1 MPKDV
6 EGIKQQT
13 LAVDILPVI
22 KEAQQSHVLRH
33 GDYQRYR
40 QCCSRRLKRI
50 RDSLH
55 FKLGTRQ

>member
-33 GDYQRYR
+33 GDI
-40 QCCSRRLKRI
+40 KDT
-50 RDSLH
+50 DS
-55 FKLGTRQ
+55 TAVDD